1 MKTGLIRLLGIR
13 PLGGLVASA
22 NQLVHQIHLQL
33 LIANVGIAGGVFRFA
48 QAIELVLGRAGIR
61 TVSKIA
67 SLILAA
73 IGERRQMEDPL
84 GVLADNSMAT
94 PARLPNGRLRR
105 LCRGVSSQP
114 SRLGPALRAVLPR
127 TDCCP
132 QRTRLESSAPAA
144 ATCSVSL
151 ART

>member
-33 LIANVGIAGGVFRFA
+33 LIANVGIAGGMFRFA
-48 QAIELVLGRAGIR
+48 QHIELVLGRAGIR

-73 IGERRQMEDPL
+73 IGE
-84 GVLADNSMAT
+84 
-94 PARLPNGRLRR
+94 
-105 LCRGVSSQP
+105 
-114 SRLGPALRAVLPR
+114 SR
-127 TDCCP
+127 
-132 QRTRLESSAPAA
+132 
-144 ATCSVSL
+144 
-151 ART
+151 